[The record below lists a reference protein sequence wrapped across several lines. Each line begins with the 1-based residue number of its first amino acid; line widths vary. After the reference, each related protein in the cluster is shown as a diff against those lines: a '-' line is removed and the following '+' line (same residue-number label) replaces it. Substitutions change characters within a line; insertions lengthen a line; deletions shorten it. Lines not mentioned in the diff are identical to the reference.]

1 MDEALLLDVQGQPDP
16 AAVVRVGLQPGQ
28 LPAAAGAAQEYSAM
42 VVDDASGKADQDRSQ
57 SNAALEVRVLSTG
70 GSRRAATT
78 VRSDF
83 GADRTACDAAR
94 GMSIRL
100 RSPVG
105 QKYEA
110 VFGESDGECMACWQ
124 KTAPEINLWRGRRAS
139 GRPVKPDPRRKK

>member
-1 MDEALLLDVQGQPDP
+1 
-16 AAVVRVGLQPGQ
+16 
-28 LPAAAGAAQEYSAM
+28 M

-110 VFGESDGECMACWQ
+110 VFGESDGECMACGQ
-124 KTAPEINLWRGRRAS
+124 KTTPKPVCGGGVWHQV
-139 GRPVKPDPRRKK
+139 RPRDSILDGESACRQGYYAALG